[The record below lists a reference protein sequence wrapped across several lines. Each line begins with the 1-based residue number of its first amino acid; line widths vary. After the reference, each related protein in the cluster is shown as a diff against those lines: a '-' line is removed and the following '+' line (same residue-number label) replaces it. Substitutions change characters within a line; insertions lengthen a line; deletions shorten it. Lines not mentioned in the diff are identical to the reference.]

1 MDVRRARGS
10 RERWKRRESNPRK
23 VPNALDQPVAC
34 RGEAPAKRWSRPAVT
49 LFLMRFAVCRSV
61 RVAYDVAGRGPGLVL
76 VPGTGGSG
84 ESVWGHLAGHFAD
97 SWTVVMPDLEG
108 AGQTTFRDCPLEL
121 EDLIDQV
128 TAVAADAELGRFDL
142 VGYSLGTA
150 VAAGLAADRDD
161 LVRSLVLVAGVVACD
176 ARMRLQLELWRD
188 LFDRD
193 PESLGRVL
201 VQSAF
206 SASFLCAMSRDEV
219 EAAVENFVATMPVGF
234 RRHSELG
241 MDIDLRS
248 VCQQIR
254 ARTLVIG
261 LTRDQIT
268 PVGQTRALHHA
279 IPGSAYTEIDS
290 GHLVVFERP
299 EELVVTVRKFI
310 SEDAH

>member
-1 MDVRRARGS
+1 MTSTDGS
-10 RERWKRRESNPRK
+10 LLP
-23 VPNALDQPVAC
+23 D
-34 RGEAPAKRWSRPAVT
+34 AVK
-49 LFLMRFAVCRSV
+49 LFFVRFAVCRSV

-84 ESVWGHLAGHFAD
+84 ESVWGHLAGRFAD
-97 SWTVVMPDLEG
+97 GWTVVMPDLEG

-128 TAVAADAELGRFDL
+128 TAVAADAELARFDL

-150 VAAGLAADRDD
+150 VAAGLAADRGH
-161 LVRSLVLVAGVVACD
+161 LVRSLVLVAGAVACD

-193 PESLGRVL
+193 PESLARVL

-206 SASFLCAMSRDEV
+206 SASFLSAMSRDEV
-219 EAAVENFVATMPVGF
+219 EASVAKFVATMPVGF

-241 MDIDLRS
+241 MDIDLQR
-248 VCQQIR
+248 VCHQIR

-261 LTRDQIT
+261 LTRDQVT
-268 PVGQTRALHHA
+268 PVEQTRALHHA
-279 IPGSAYTEIDS
+279 IQGSAYAEIDS

-299 EELVVTVRKFI
+299 EELVVTVRNFI
-310 SEDAH
+310 SGDAH